1 MAFKE
6 FICKN
11 VILIFFQKTDT
22 QNDFDELVNYV
33 RENAPKLPTVIE
45 NVVKCSSTKINT
57 SKNVTNQGEMKV
69 EAEIKKA
76 TVLPMQDIDPRKYYI
91 YKTDD
96 DDKNQKFEGQSFIG
110 FDQGQE
116 HLTIS
121 NVEIVNGVR
130 QTSNQKSRI
139 SLSYGIKPSVLDVSS
154 NDIVSVKVFSGS
166 VKRKHSKLESS
177 TYKSITIRE
186 MSKKPKLKQ
195 SRQTKKLKTKK
206 K

>member
-57 SKNVTNQGEMKV
+57 VMKV

>member
-57 SKNVTNQGEMKV
+57 VMKV

-76 TVLPMQDIDPRKYYI
+76 TVLPKQDIDPRKYYI

-166 VKRKHSKLESS
+166 VKRKHSNLESS